1 MKNNKE
7 EIKKAILLCKQLNN
21 TFSDLIA
28 NNKSLQEIE
37 KKVNLVVMN
46 SNIKSYEEQVSG
58 QTFITIQNSMSY
70 IDDSLLNRVYQPKLE
85 TLYIITDSFDG
96 YKGKTLLNKN
106 VELKVRKP
114 NNEQRQI
121 NFKPNFFF

>member
-21 TFSDLIA
+21 TFSDLVA

-70 IDDSLLNRVYQPKLE
+70 IDDSLLNVINENQSLNNVNLSWISELTSILE
-85 TLYIITDSFDG
+85 NYLGDDI
-96 YKGKTLLNKN
+96 
-106 VELKVRKP
+106 
-114 NNEQRQI
+114 NE
-121 NFKPNFFF
+121 

>member
-1 MKNNKE
+1 ME
-7 EIKKAILLCKQLNN
+7 LWHHFVYKKQYHAIQGDKSKAYLLE
-21 TFSDLIA
+21 
-28 NNKSLQEIE
+28 LQI
-37 KKVNLVVMN
+37 LV
-46 SNIKSYEEQVSG
+46 SW
-58 QTFITIQNSMSY
+58 

-85 TLYIITDSFDG
+85 TLYIVTDSFDG

-121 NFKPNFFF
+121 NVKPSFFF